1 MELNENANIDT
12 SQVDDRRGSGGGGRG
27 GGLGG
32 LPIPGG
38 GGGLVG
44 IVVTVI
50 LLVVGGYFGVNNLGG
65 GGAETGDNTNI
76 QQQCADKSQALEQL
90 VCRNVLYVNSI
101 QAYWEKASPDYFGK
115 PYQEAK
121 TVIFSKQVSTGC
133 GAADSG
139 VGPFYCPA
147 DNQVYIDLTFY
158 QVLSDQL
165 GATSEF
171 AQPYVLA
178 HEYGHHM
185 QAMLGTEARM
195 RQAQRGASNAEKN
208 RQSVR
213 LELQA
218 DCYAGVWAKAAADTT
233 DDNGQQIFKS
243 LTAADIQ
250 GGIDAAG
257 KIGDDELQKKSG
269 NPVNPEEFTHGT
281 SAQRQQWFAKGYES
295 GNPKVSCDTFA
306 AGSGV

>member
-101 QAYWEKASPDYFGK
+101 QAYWEKAS
-115 PYQEAK
+115 
-121 TVIFSKQVSTGC
+121 
-133 GAADSG
+133 
-139 VGPFYCPA
+139 
-147 DNQVYIDLTFY
+147 
-158 QVLSDQL
+158 
-165 GATSEF
+165 
-171 AQPYVLA
+171 
-178 HEYGHHM
+178 
-185 QAMLGTEARM
+185 
-195 RQAQRGASNAEKN
+195 
-208 RQSVR
+208 
-213 LELQA
+213 
-218 DCYAGVWAKAAADTT
+218 
-233 DDNGQQIFKS
+233 
-243 LTAADIQ
+243 
-250 GGIDAAG
+250 
-257 KIGDDELQKKSG
+257 
-269 NPVNPEEFTHGT
+269 
-281 SAQRQQWFAKGYES
+281 
-295 GNPKVSCDTFA
+295 
-306 AGSGV
+306 